1 MIRIPNTPLAV
12 LIGFFSAV
20 LLFLPVIITDPY
32 LVHLTIMCL
41 IWTMFSSSYN
51 ILLNAGQLS
60 LSHNGFFALGA
71 YTSALAAMRLG
82 FPFLVSMLCAGLISV
97 AAGLLIGRIT
107 IKMRGSH
114 FVLVTFAFAEI
125 IRLTANNW
133 VSVTNGPNGL
143 RGIPVPE
150 IFGYEF
156 YELPALYYLALVL
169 TLITLYVSWRMLTGR
184 FGRSFIALR
193 TSEDLAEAVGINY
206 SRYIFIA
213 LAVSCF
219 FTGVAGSFYAH
230 YVTLVSPDLSKFIY
244 MINLLI
250 MVIVGGRYTLGGP
263 VLGAILF
270 VVFSEALRFFEM
282 YRMLLFG
289 VLIILVVTFMPAG
302 IYPVVVKKFS
312 QLFARL
318 YPAEQ
323 GNAR

>member
-1 MIRIPNTPLAV
+1 MKKIPNTPLSV
-12 LIGFFSAV
+12 LIGFVSAV
-20 LLFLPVIITDPY
+20 LLFFPEIVTNSY
-32 LVHLTIMCL
+32 LVHLAIMSL
-41 IWTMFSSSYN
+41 IWIMFSSSYN

-71 YTSALAAMRLG
+71 YASAVMSMRLG
-82 FPFLVSMLCAGLISV
+82 LSFIPSMIVGGLLSV
-97 AAGLLIGRIT
+97 AAGMLIGRIT
-107 IKMRGSH
+107 LKMRGSH

-125 IRLTANNW
+125 IRLSANNW
-133 VSVTNGPNGL
+133 VSVTNGPMGL

-150 IFGYEF
+150 IFGYQF
-156 YELPALYYLALVL
+156 YDLAPLYYLGLVL
-169 TLITLYVSWRMLTGR
+169 TLITLYVSWRMLNGR
-184 FGRSFIALR
+184 YGRAFIALR

-206 SRYIFIA
+206 SKYIFIA

-250 MVIVGGRYTLGGP
+250 MVIAGGRYTLGGP

-270 VVFSEALRFFEM
+270 VVVSEALRFFEM

-289 VLIILVVTFMPAG
+289 VLLIVVVTFMPSG
-302 IYPVVVKKFS
+302 IYPVVIDKVSK
-312 QLFARL
+312 LFARL
-318 YPAEQ
+318 RPA
-323 GNAR
+323 R